1 MILVELFMATILVAA
16 WVFMFFVFDDL
27 ILKGYFQR
35 KLQNRFKVEE

>member
-16 WVFMFFVFDDL
+16 WVFMFLVIDDF
-27 ILKGYFQR
+27 IIKGYFQR